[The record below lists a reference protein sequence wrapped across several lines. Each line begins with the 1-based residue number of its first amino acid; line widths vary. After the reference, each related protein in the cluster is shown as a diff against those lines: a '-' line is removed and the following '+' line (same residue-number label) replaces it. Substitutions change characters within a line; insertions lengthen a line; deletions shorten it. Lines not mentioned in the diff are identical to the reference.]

1 MQGASTL
8 FTGQSGIGSSGYIMD
23 LEAMEARARRASTLL
38 KAMGNSHRL
47 MILCRLAEGEKCVG
61 ELERMIG
68 LSQSALSQHLARLRR
83 DDVVTTR
90 RVAQTIYY
98 SLSGPEA
105 RSIIAT
111 LYRLYCASDGVDFN
125 GKSMSATESAS
136 PESNG
141 ATVG

>member
-1 MQGASTL
+1 MN
-8 FTGQSGIGSSGYIMD
+8 F
-23 LEAMEARARRASTLL
+23 EAMEVRARRASTLL

-61 ELERMIG
+61 ELERVIG

-111 LYRLYCASDGVDFN
+111 LYRLYCGSDGVDFY

-136 PESNG
+136 PESSG
-141 ATVG
+141 ATAG

>member
-1 MQGASTL
+1 
-8 FTGQSGIGSSGYIMD
+8 MD

-61 ELERMIG
+61 ELERVIG

-83 DDVVTTR
+83 DNVVTTR
-90 RVAQTIYY
+90 RMAQTIYY
-98 SLSGPEA
+98 SLAGPEA
-105 RSIIAT
+105 RSIIST
-111 LYRLYCASDGVDFN
+111 LYHLYCGSDGVDFN

-136 PESNG
+136 SESSG
-141 ATVG
+141 ATAS

>member
-1 MQGASTL
+1 
-8 FTGQSGIGSSGYIMD
+8 MD
-23 LEAMEARARRASTLL
+23 LEAMEVRACRASTLL
-38 KAMGNSHRL
+38 KAMGNPHRL

-61 ELERMIG
+61 ELERVIG

-98 SLSGPEA
+98 SLVGPEA

-111 LYRLYCASDGVDFN
+111 LYRLYCDSDGVDFN
-125 GKSMSATESAS
+125 GKSMSAMESAS
-136 PESNG
+136 SQSSG
-141 ATVG
+141 ATAG